1 MMGHA
6 NLGIRFNGDAK
17 KIKVN
22 GTPITQDTTLTMTG
36 MFRAE

>member
-6 NLGIRFNGDAK
+6 NKGIRFNGNVK

-22 GTPITQDTTLTMTG
+22 GVPITQNTTLTMTG